1 MLSLVYIKLPQMNVC
16 AKYFDKNSKHVDFL
30 VSDDKIFKKNTMKF
44 GTKLKIYL
52 KNKLIVNQCIMTNT

>member
-1 MLSLVYIKLPQMNVC
+1 MNVC
-16 AKYFDKNSKHVDFL
+16 AKYFDKNSKYIDFL